1 MVEITNRSNSGELKY
16 TDANYEMA
24 GDFRQDP
31 STNNVITLN
40 LIVNKINDGFMGNVN
55 GYMEN
60 GELKFNMNQIP
71 LAEMASIVT
80 AIANCIN
87 EIKEGTV

>member
-31 STNNVITLN
+31 STNNVITRN
-40 LIVNKINDGFMGNVN
+40 LSVNKINDGFMGNVN

-60 GELKFNMNQIP
+60 GELKFNMNQTP

-87 EIKEGTV
+87 EIKEETV

>member
-1 MVEITNRSNSGELKY
+1 MVEITNRSNSGEVKY
-16 TDANYEMA
+16 TDANYEMT

-40 LIVNKINDGFMGNVN
+40 LSVNKINDGFMGNVN

-60 GELKFNMNQIP
+60 GELKFNMNMIP
-71 LAEMASIVT
+71 FTEMAAIAT
-80 AIANCIN
+80 AITNCIN
-87 EIKEGTV
+87 EIKEETV

>member
-1 MVEITNRSNSGELKY
+1 MS
-16 TDANYEMA
+16 
-24 GDFRQDP
+24 
-31 STNNVITLN
+31 
-40 LIVNKINDGFMGNVN
+40 IVNGIITAPINMKDPYVCMGVGKYN

-87 EIKEGTV
+87 EIKEETV

>member
-40 LIVNKINDGFMGNVN
+40 LSVNKINDGFMGNVN

-80 AIANCIN
+80 AIANRIN
-87 EIKEGTV
+87 EIKEETV

>member
-1 MVEITNRSNSGELKY
+1 MVEITNRSNSGEVKY

-24 GDFRQDP
+24 GDFRQEP
-31 STNNVITLN
+31 STNDVISLN
-40 LIVNKINDGFMGNVN
+40 LSVNKKEDGYMGNVN

-71 LAEMASIVT
+71 FTEMGAIAT
-80 AIANCIN
+80 AITNCIN
-87 EIKEGTV
+87 EIKGETV

>member
-1 MVEITNRSNSGELKY
+1 MVEITNRSNSGEVKY

-24 GDFRQDP
+24 GDFRQEP
-31 STNNVITLN
+31 LTNDVVTLN
-40 LIVNKINDGFMGNVN
+40 LSVNKKEDGYMGNVN

-71 LAEMASIVT
+71 LTEMGGIAT
-80 AIANCIN
+80 AINNCIN
-87 EIKEGTV
+87 EIKGETV

>member
-40 LIVNKINDGFMGNVN
+40 LSVNKINDGFMGNVN

>member
-40 LIVNKINDGFMGNVN
+40 LSVNKINYGFMGNVN

-60 GELKFNMNQIP
+60 GELKFNMNKIP

>member
-1 MVEITNRSNSGELKY
+1 
-16 TDANYEMA
+16 MA

-40 LIVNKINDGFMGNVN
+40 LSVNKINDGFMGNVN

-87 EIKEGTV
+87 EIKEETV

>member
-24 GDFRQDP
+24 GDFRQEP
-31 STNNVITLN
+31 STNDVITLN
-40 LIVNKINDGFMGNVN
+40 LSVNKINDGFMGNVN